1 MRLLST
7 CGGRDQTNKPNNR
20 SHPLAKMA
28 TSRNKE
34 PVRAWR
40 NGSRNGLIDFE
51 CLSGNAE
58 SRTAQIRGTLS
69 VVISVPIPSQALERE
84 GVETRRVA
92 PTAKALVKG

>member
-1 MRLLST
+1 MCAEQDRIHKT
-7 CGGRDQTNKPNNR
+7 NNR
-20 SHPLAKMA
+20 SDPLAKMA

-40 NGSRNGLIDFE
+40 NGSRNGLKDFE
-51 CLSGNAE
+51 CPSGNVG

-69 VVISVPIPSQALERE
+69 VVISMPIPSQARERE
-84 GVETRRVA
+84 GVETRRAA